1 MAHIVI
7 SMGGSVL
14 IPNDRDTHF
23 LTQVAEM
30 IRILAKDHQLVIVC
44 GGGRVS
50 RYYIRTGKELGAG
63 RDDQDQMGIEVTRLN
78 AKLLQLAIGK
88 DCYQGI
94 PKSIDEAEGAALQ
107 SRIVVMGGTVP
118 GHTTDAVSAMIA
130 ERLKAERIV
139 NATSVDAAYSVDP
152 KKHPDAEKYYR
163 LTHQQLHDL
172 VNKGHHSAGPSDVF
186 DKLGAEVAM
195 RSNIPLYIID
205 GRNLRELE
213 AAVRGEKVKGTVVAS
228 GIMDQG

>member
-7 SMGGSVL
+7 SLGGSVL
-14 IPNDRDTHF
+14 IPDDRDTHF
-23 LTQVAEM
+23 LTLFAEL
-30 IRILAKDHQLVIVC
+30 IHKLAKDHPLVVVC

-50 RYYIRTGKELGAG
+50 RYYIGIAKEMGAS
-63 RDDQDQMGIEVTRLN
+63 RARQDQMGIDVTRLN

-88 DCYQGI
+88 DCFQGTL
-94 PKSIDEAEGAALQ
+94 KTVNAAEKEA
-107 SRIVVMGGTVP
+107 SRWRIVVMGGTTP

-139 NATSVDAAYSVDP
+139 NATSVDAAYSADP
-152 KKHPDAEKYYR
+152 KKHPDAERYSH
-163 LTHQQLHDL
+163 LTHQQLLDL

-195 RSNIPLYIID
+195 RSEMPIYIID
-205 GRNLRELE
+205 GRNLQELE
-213 AAVRGEKVKGTVVAS
+213 AAVRGEKVKGTIVGYRS
-228 GIMDQG
+228 